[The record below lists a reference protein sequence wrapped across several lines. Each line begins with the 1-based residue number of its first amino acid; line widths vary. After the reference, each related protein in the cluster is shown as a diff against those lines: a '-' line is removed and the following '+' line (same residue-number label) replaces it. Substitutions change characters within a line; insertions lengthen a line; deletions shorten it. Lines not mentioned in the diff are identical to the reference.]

1 MVHLNDSTMSSGPPS
16 SPSFLM
22 PASSSSPNESQT
34 KKKGGLKALTS
45 QLVSSKS
52 T

>member
-22 PASSSSPNESQT
+22 PASSSPNESQT

-45 QLVSSKS
+45 QLVSSKP